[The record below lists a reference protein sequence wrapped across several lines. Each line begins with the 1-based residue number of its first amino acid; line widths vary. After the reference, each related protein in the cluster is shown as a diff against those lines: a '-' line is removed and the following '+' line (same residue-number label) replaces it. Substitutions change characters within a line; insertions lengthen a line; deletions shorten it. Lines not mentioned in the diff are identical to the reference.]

1 VTNYAVGSLI
11 RARGRE
17 WVVLPESEDDL
28 LVLRPLGGS
37 DEDVAGVLPALEL
50 VESATFDDPD
60 PRDLGDAASAGLLRS
75 ALRIG
80 FRSSGGPFR
89 SFAGLTV
96 TPRSYQLVPLLMAL
110 KQETVRLLIADD
122 VGIGKTVESLLI
134 AAELIA
140 QGEVRRMTV
149 LCSPHL
155 AEQWARA
162 MREQFGLD
170 AVAVLPSTVNRLE
183 RNLPFGESLFERYPI
198 TVVSTDFI
206 KRARRRDDFIRA
218 CPEFVIVDEAHTC
231 VDAGGPGSVRGRHQ
245 RYELLSRL
253 SQDENRHLVLVTATP
268 HSGKED
274 AFRRLLAL
282 MEPALGD
289 LPADLT
295 GEARR
300 RDRERL
306 ARHLIQRRRADIRRY
321 LDEDT
326 PFPDRHSTEESYT
339 LSEDYHKLF
348 NRVLDYARETVNE
361 GDELHQRVR
370 WWSVLAL
377 LRSLASSPAA
387 AAATL
392 SNRARNSD
400 AATLDEA
407 DDLGRASVL
416 DMADDEA
423 IEGIDTTPGALTAV
437 DDTDAGVATSTRRR
451 LLAMAS
457 EADALAGPADLKLTR
472 AIAMV
477 KKLVADG
484 YNPILFCRFI
494 PTADYVAAH
503 LRQALPKTIAV
514 ASVTGELPPEEREKR
529 IVDLAAEA
537 DKRVLVATDC
547 LSEGVNLQEHF
558 TAVVHYDLAWNPTRH
573 EQREGRVDRFGQPKD
588 TVRAVTYYGRDN
600 RIDGIVLDVL
610 LRKHNAIR
618 TATGVSVPVPGDSN
632 KVVEAVME
640 GVLLRRGEPIE
651 QLTLDGVGEARRDE
665 LFEEWESAAEQE
677 KRSRTLYAQEG
688 IKPQEVA
695 AELAQVRAALGDAE
709 EAGLFI
715 RDALTGLHAP
725 LGAIPG
731 GFQVHTA
738 GLPPA
743 LRDGLPMADPLIF
756 HETLPVPRGHA
767 LLARTDPA
775 VEAIARYILDTA
787 LDPLVGDG
795 PRPAR
800 RCGVIRPSAVAE
812 RTTLL
817 LVRFRFHINLPT
829 PAGIRKIVAEEARV
843 VGLRGPRDDRQF
855 IDETDV
861 SRLLAAAP
869 EANVP
874 EDQASLQVSRVLV
887 TLGELRAVL
896 DDTADMLAGQLL
908 ESHRAVRQA
917 ADSRIRGL
925 AVTAQ
930 KPVDI
935 LGLYV
940 YLPIVGAG
948 T

>member
-1 VTNYAVGSLI
+1 MTHYAVGSLV

-17 WVVLPESEDDL
+17 WVVLPDSENDL
-28 LVLRPLGGS
+28 LVLRPLGGG
-37 DEDVAGVLPALEL
+37 DDDVAGVLPALEV
-50 VESATFDDPD
+50 VESATFDVPD

-89 SFAGLTV
+89 SFAGLAV
-96 TPRSYQLVPLLMAL
+96 TPRPYQLVPLLMAL

-122 VGIGKTVESLLI
+122 VGIGKSVESLLI

-140 QGEVRRMTV
+140 QGEVRRLAV

-155 AEQWARA
+155 AEQWVRA
-162 MREQFGLD
+162 MREQFGLE

-183 RNLPFGESLFERYPI
+183 RNLPHGESLFERYPI
-198 TVVSTDFI
+198 SVVSTDFI
-206 KRARRRDDFIRA
+206 KQARRRDDFIRA

-231 VDAGGPGSVRGRHQ
+231 VDAGGSGSVRSRHQ
-245 RYELLSRL
+245 RYELLRRL
-253 SQDENRHLVLVTATP
+253 SQDATRHFVLVTATP
-268 HSGKED
+268 HSGKEE
-274 AFRRLLAL
+274 AFRNLLAL
-282 MEPALGD
+282 LDPSLGD
-289 LPADLT
+289 LPEDLA

-306 ARHLIQRRRADIRRY
+306 AKHLVQRRRADIRGY
-321 LDEDT
+321 LEEDT
-326 PFPDRHSTEESYT
+326 PFPDRHYTEESYS
-339 LSEDYHKLF
+339 LSEDYQKLF
-348 NRVLDYARETVNE
+348 NRVLDYARESVHD
-361 GDELHQRVR
+361 GDELRQRVR

-392 SNRARNSD
+392 RNRARNSD
-400 AATLDEA
+400 ATTLTEA

-423 IEGIDTTPGALTAV
+423 IEGIDTTPGALSSE
-437 DDTDAGVATSTRRR
+437 DVAEVGSSTGTRRR
-451 LLAMAS
+451 LLEMAS
-457 EADALAGPADLKLTR
+457 QADALAGSGDAKLTK
-472 AIAMV
+472 AITIV
-477 KKLVADG
+477 KKLIADG
-484 YNPILFCRFI
+484 YNPIVFCRFI

-503 LRQALPKTIAV
+503 LRQALPKTVAL
-514 ASVTGELPPEEREKR
+514 ASVTGECPPAEREKR
-529 IVDLAAEA
+529 IADLAGEA
-537 DKRVLVATDC
+537 DRRVLVATDC

-618 TATGVSVPVPGDSN
+618 SATGVSVPVPGDSN

-640 GVLLRRGEPIE
+640 GVLLRRGDPIE

-695 AELAQVRAALGDAE
+695 AELAQVRAALGDTAE
-709 EAGLFI
+709 AERFV

-725 LGAIPG
+725 LGAVDA
-731 GFQVHTA
+731 GFRANTE
-738 GLPPA
+738 GLPPTLLEA
-743 LRDGLPMADPLIF
+743 LPAANPLIF
-756 HETLPVPRGHA
+756 HEKLPVLRGHA

-795 PRPAR
+795 FRPAR
-800 RCGVIRPSAVAE
+800 RCGVIRTSAVAE
-812 RTTLL
+812 RTTLFL
-817 LVRFRFHINLPT
+817 LRFRFHMNVPT
-829 PAGIRKIVAEEARV
+829 PSGIRTNVAEEARV
-843 VGLRGPRDDRQF
+843 IGLRGPRDDRHLVA
-855 IDETDV
+855 DEEV
-861 SRLLAAAP
+861 ARLLAARP

-874 EDQASLQVSRVLV
+874 EDQAGLQMSRVLE
-887 TLGELRAVL
+887 TIGELRTIL
-896 DDTADMLAGQLL
+896 DDTADVLAGQLL
-908 ESHRAVRQA
+908 DSHRAVRQS
-917 ADSRIRGL
+917 ADSRVRGL
-925 AVTAQ
+925 AVSAQ
-930 KPVDI
+930 KPVDV
-935 LGLYV
+935 LGV
-940 YLPIVGAG
+940 YLYLPVVGAG
-948 T
+948 L